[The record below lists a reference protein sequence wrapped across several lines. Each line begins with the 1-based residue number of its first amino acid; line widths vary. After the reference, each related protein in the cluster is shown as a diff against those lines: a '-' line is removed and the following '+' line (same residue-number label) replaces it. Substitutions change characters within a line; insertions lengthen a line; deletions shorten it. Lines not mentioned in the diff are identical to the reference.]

1 MVSGIVAGYGTF
13 AGIIG
18 RFLFPSSDTRQWQFV
33 IDLQSVNVGDSLTY
47 VSPSGQRVVI
57 SRIGETGNATD
68 FIALS
73 SVCPHLGCQVHWEPQ
88 NDRFFCPCHNGAFD
102 PEGNPI
108 AGPPKDAN
116 QSLPRYPLRIER
128 RHEHESGLLYI
139 QVETERLVADNKQ
152 AGCRGVCRSTTC
164 PSATSERAVSL
175 DTKYASAHL
184 NMPNIG

>member
-33 IDLQSVNVGDSLTY
+33 IDLQSVHLGDSLTY

-57 SRIGETGNATD
+57 TRIGESGNAAD

-102 PEGNPI
+102 PEGRPI
-108 AGPPKDAN
+108 AGPPKDAD

-139 QVETERLVADNKQ
+139 QIETERLVAESTG
-152 AGCRGVCRSTTC
+152 AGCQGMCRSAICSSTEG
-164 PSATSERAVSL
+164 ERSVSL
-175 DTKYASAHL
+175 AMKYDAAHL
-184 NMPNIG
+184 DRPNIG